1 MASSLVVVES
11 PTKAK
16 TISRILG
23 KGFVVLSS
31 MGHVKDLPK
40 ARLGVDVQNGF
51 RPEYIT
57 IRGKGSFLR
66 KLKDA
71 AKTADKVFIAT
82 DPDREGEAIAF
93 HIAKELKNKHEVYR
107 VLFFEITA
115 SAVKAAMASPGAIDA
130 KKVDAQQARR
140 ILDRL
145 VGYEVSPIL
154 WKTIRRG
161 LSAGRV
167 QTVALRLVCERESE
181 IESFVPKEWW
191 DITAQLLKGEGE
203 PFSARLTKISE
214 EKPQIE
220 SEEMAGK
227 IIRDLKG
234 LDFVV
239 KSFQRGEK
247 KQRPQP
253 PYSTSTLQQD
263 CSRRLGFSPRK
274 TMVVAQQLFEGIEL
288 GKEGSVGLITY
299 MRTDSTRSA
308 PRAIEE
314 VRSLIGKEFGD
325 RFVPEKLF
333 IYKSRKRAQ
342 EAHEAI
348 RPTSSKRTPDSIKK
362 NLDKNQFRLY
372 ELVWKRFVASQMAEA
387 LYRTAS
393 SDIDA
398 GQYTFRATAS
408 KMIFPG
414 FTKVY
419 EIKNG
424 NGRESG
430 AMNQELPHLSQG
442 DRLELV
448 SLDKKQH
455 FTQPPPRFTEATLVR
470 ELEHK
475 GIGRPSTYA
484 PTISTILDRGYVEVS
499 GRKLIPTDLG
509 ITVNKI
515 LVPSFP
521 EVFAVG
527 FTANMEELLDKVESG
542 ESGWKDVLG
551 QFYGPF
557 SEQLRKVESE
567 SKRLKETIEEE
578 TGEACPECGKPL
590 VIRWGRYGKFLACKG
605 YPECKYTKPVEE
617 EDVLEEPCPECRGK
631 LIYKT
636 GRYGRFVACSNYPQ
650 CQFTR
655 PVSVGV
661 KCPKQ
666 GCSGEVVERTSR
678 KKKVFYSCSRYP
690 DCDFATWYKP
700 VPIECPQCGASMM
713 VEKNKKDGRV
723 LQCLACKHKLKGE
736 S

>member
-23 KGFVVLSS
+23 KGFVVISS
-31 MGHVKDLPK
+31 MGHIKDLPK

-57 IRGKGSFLR
+57 IRGKGPVLR

-71 AKTADKVFIAT
+71 AKTADEVFIAT

-93 HIAKELKNKHEVYR
+93 HIAKELRNKHKVHR
-107 VLFFEITA
+107 VLFYEITA
-115 SAVKAAMASPGAIDA
+115 SAVKAAIASPGTIDV
-130 KKVDAQQARR
+130 KKVNAQQARR

-181 IESFVPKEWW
+181 IEGFVPREWW
-191 DITAQLLKGEGE
+191 DITARLMKDQGE

-214 EKPQIE
+214 EKPELE
-220 SEEMAGK
+220 SEEMAEE

-239 KSFQRGEK
+239 NSFQKGER
-247 KQRPQP
+247 KQRPHP
-253 PYSTSTLQQD
+253 PYTTSTLQQD
-263 CSRRLGFSPRK
+263 ASRRIGFSTRK
-274 TMVVAQQLFEGIEL
+274 TMVVAQQLFEGVEL

-314 VRSLIGKEFGD
+314 ARDLIGKEFGD
-325 RFVPEKLF
+325 RFLPVKLF
-333 IYKSRKRAQ
+333 IYKARKGAQ

-348 RPTSSKRTPDSIKK
+348 RPTSSRRTPESIKK
-362 NLDKNQFRLY
+362 YLDKNQFKLY

-387 LYRTAS
+387 VYKTAS
-393 SDIDA
+393 SDIGA

-419 EIKNG
+419 EVKNSK
-424 NGRESG
+424 ESG
-430 AMNQELPHLSQG
+430 ALNQELPELSQG
-442 DRLELV
+442 DKLELA

-455 FTQPPPRFTEATLVR
+455 FTQPPPRFTEASLVR

-484 PTISTILDRGYVEVS
+484 PTISTILDRGYVEIGS
-499 GRKLIPTDLG
+499 RKLIPTDLG

-542 ESGWKDVLG
+542 ESGWEDVLG
-551 QFYGPF
+551 QFYGSF
-557 SEQLRKVESE
+557 SEQLRKVESD
-567 SKRLKETIEEE
+567 SRKLRDTIEEE

-605 YPECKYTKPVEE
+605 YPDCKFTKPVEE
-617 EDVLEEPCPECRGK
+617 EAALEEPCPECGGK
-631 LIYKT
+631 LIYKI

-655 PVSVGV
+655 AISVGV

-666 GCSGEVVERTSR
+666 DCSGEVVERTSR

-700 VPIECPQCGASMM
+700 VPVECPKCGASMM
-713 VEKNKKDGRV
+713 VEKNRKDGKA
-723 LQCLACKHKLKGE
+723 LQCLVCKHKME
-736 S
+736 SES

>member
-1 MASSLVVVES
+1 MASSLIVVES

-16 TISRILG
+16 TIGRILG

-31 MGHVKDLPK
+31 MGHLKDLPK
-40 ARLGVDVQNGF
+40 AKLGVDVQNGF

-57 IRGKGSFLR
+57 IRGKGPILK

-93 HIAKELKNKHEVYR
+93 HIAEELGNKHEVHR
-107 VLFFEITA
+107 VLFYEITA
-115 SAVKAAMASPGAIDA
+115 SAVKAAIASPRTIDT

-181 IESFVPKEWW
+181 IEGFVPREWW
-191 DITAQLLKGEGE
+191 DITAQLIKDQSG

-220 SEEMAGK
+220 SEEMAAK
-227 IIRDLKG
+227 IIRDLKE

-239 KSFQRGEK
+239 KSFQRGER
-247 KQRPQP
+247 KQRPHP
-253 PYSTSTLQQD
+253 PYTTSTLQQD
-263 CSRRLGFSPRK
+263 ASKRLGFSTRK
-274 TMVVAQQLFEGIEL
+274 TMVVAQQLFEGVEL
-288 GKEGSVGLITY
+288 GKEGSAGLITY

-314 VRSLIGKEFGD
+314 VRDLIGKEFGSQ
-325 RFVPEKLF
+325 FLPQKLF
-333 IYKSRKRAQ
+333 IYKSRKGAQ

-348 RPTSSKRTPDSIKK
+348 RPTSFKRAPDSIKK
-362 NLDKNQFRLY
+362 YLDKHQFKLY
-372 ELVWKRFVASQMAEA
+372 ELVWRRFVASQMAEA
-387 LYRTAS
+387 VYRTAS
-393 SDIDA
+393 SDIKA
-398 GQYTFRATAS
+398 GQYAFRATAS
-408 KMIFPG
+408 KMTFPG
-414 FTKVY
+414 FMKVY
-419 EIKNG
+419 EVKN
-424 NGRESG
+424 NKESG
-430 AMNQELPHLSQG
+430 ALNQELPDLSQG
-442 DRLELV
+442 DKLELA

-455 FTQPPPRFTEATLVR
+455 FTQPSPRFTEASLVR

-484 PTISTILDRGYVEVS
+484 PTISTILDRGYVEAS
-499 GRKLIPTDLG
+499 SRKLIPTDLG

-557 SEQLRKVESE
+557 SEQLRKVESD
-567 SKRLKETIEEE
+567 SKRLRETVEEE

-605 YPECKYTKPVEE
+605 YPDCKFTKPAEE
-617 EDVLEEPCPECRGK
+617 EGVIEEPCPECGGT

-636 GRYGRFVACSNYPQ
+636 GRYGRFVACSNYPR
-650 CQFTR
+650 CQFTKAI
-655 PVSVGV
+655 SMGV

-666 GCSGEVVERTSR
+666 GCDGEVVERTSR

-690 DCDFATWYKP
+690 DCDFATWYRP
-700 VPIECPQCGASMM
+700 VPVECPKCGASIM
-713 VEKNKKDGRV
+713 VEKNKKDGRA
-723 LQCLACKHKLKGE
+723 LQCLACKHTMEGE

>member
-1 MASSLVVVES
+1 MGNSLVVVES

-16 TISRILG
+16 TIGRILG
-23 KGFVVLSS
+23 KGFVVVSS
-31 MGHVKDLPK
+31 MGHIKDLPK

-57 IRGKGSFLR
+57 IRGKGPVLK

-93 HIAKELKNKHEVYR
+93 HIAKELKNKHEVHR
-107 VLFFEITA
+107 VLFYEITA
-115 SAVKAAMASPGAIDA
+115 SAVKAAMASPRTIDA
-130 KKVDAQQARR
+130 KKVNAQQARR

-181 IESFVPKEWW
+181 IEGFVPREWW
-191 DITAQLLKGEGE
+191 DITAQLMKDQGE
-203 PFSARLTKISE
+203 PFSARLARIS
-214 EKPQIE
+214 KGKSQIE
-220 SEEMAGK
+220 SEEMAEE
-227 IIRDLKG
+227 IIRNLKG

-239 KSFQRGEK
+239 SSFQEGER
-247 KQRPQP
+247 KQKPHP
-253 PYSTSTLQQD
+253 PYTTSTLQQD
-263 CSRRLGFSPRK
+263 ASRGIGFSTRK
-274 TMVVAQQLFEGIEL
+274 TMVIAQQLFEGIEL

-314 VRSLIGKEFGD
+314 ARNLIGKEFGD
-325 RFVPEKLF
+325 RFLPPKLF
-333 IYKSRKRAQ
+333 IYRARKRAQ

-348 RPTSSKRTPDSIKK
+348 RPTSSWRTPNSIKK
-362 NLDKNQFRLY
+362 HLDKNQFRLY

-387 LYRTAS
+387 VYKTAS
-393 SDIDA
+393 SDIGA
-398 GQYTFRATAS
+398 GQYIFRATAS
-408 KMIFPG
+408 KMIFLG

-419 EIKNG
+419 EVKNG
-424 NGRESG
+424 KESG
-430 AMNQELPHLSQG
+430 GLNQELPDLSQG
-442 DRLELV
+442 DKLELA

-455 FTQPPPRFTEATLVR
+455 FTQPSPRFTEASLVR

-484 PTISTILDRGYVEVS
+484 PTISTILDRGYVEIGS
-499 GRKLIPTDLG
+499 RKLIPTDLG

-527 FTANMEELLDKVESG
+527 FTANMEELLDKVEAG
-542 ESGWKDVLG
+542 ESEWEDVLG

-557 SEQLRKVESE
+557 SEQLRKVESD
-567 SKRLKETIEEE
+567 SKKLRETIEEE
-578 TGEACPECGKPL
+578 TGETCPECGKPL

-605 YPECKYTKPVEE
+605 YPDCKFTKPVEE
-617 EDVLEEPCPECRGK
+617 ESVIEDPCPECGGR

-655 PVSVGV
+655 AISVGV

-690 DCDFATWYKP
+690 ECDFATWYKP
-700 VPIECPQCGASMM
+700 VPVECPKCGASMM
-713 VEKNKKDGRV
+713 VEKNRKDGKA
-723 LQCLACKHKLKGE
+723 LQCLICKHKMEGE
-736 S
+736 N